1 LPNGR
6 SLGRVDNVEEIA
18 MTTTALV
25 RRYWPGV
32 LRHLAIGVLVLGWG
46 AAAMPHFGGAADDP
60 KAFVQGIGDQVV
72 KVLKQNLP
80 REKVGEQLNAIWLQ
94 AFDVDGIGRAVLGKN
109 WKKATDEQRK
119 TYMELFPKYVA
130 KLYAI
135 QFSDYSGETFAVK
148 GSKPAS
154 DGTTIVNAEIGQPNS
169 ELIKLDFIVQSAGQ
183 GQKVIDVKVEG
194 VSLVVTKRS
203 EFDSVVAQKGID
215 GLIQA
220 LRQKVGE
227 NFG

>member
-1 LPNGR
+1 
-6 SLGRVDNVEEIA
+6 
-18 MTTTALV
+18 MTNATLV
-25 RRYWPGV
+25 RRLWPSTV
-32 LRHLAIGVLVLGWG
+32 LRHLAVGVLALAWG
-46 AAAMPHFGGAADDP
+46 AAATPRTADAADDP

-72 KVLKQNLP
+72 KVLQQNLP
-80 REKVGEQLNAIWLQ
+80 REKTGEQLNAIWLQ
-94 AFDVDGIGRAVLGKN
+94 AFDVEGIGRAVLGKN
-109 WKKATDEQRK
+109 WKKASEEQRK

-148 GSKPAS
+148 GSRTTS
-154 DGTTIVNAEIGQPNS
+154 DGSTIVNAEIDQPNS
-169 ELIKLDFIVQSAGQ
+169 DPIKLDFFVANTTSQ
-183 GQKVIDVKVEG
+183 GLKVTDVKVEG

-220 LRQKVGE
+220 MRQKVGE
-227 NFG
+227 NLG

>member
-1 LPNGR
+1 
-6 SLGRVDNVEEIA
+6 
-18 MTTTALV
+18 MTNASLV
-25 RRYWPGV
+25 RRSRPGRAV
-32 LRHLAIGVLVLGWG
+32 RYLAIGLFAWG
-46 AAAMPHFGGAADDP
+46 VAAMPRAAGAADDA

-72 KVLKQNLP
+72 KVLQQNLP
-80 REKVGEQLNAIWLQ
+80 REKAGEQLNAIWLQ

-135 QFSDYSGETFAVK
+135 QFSDYAGQTFAVK
-148 GSKPAS
+148 DSKPGA
-154 DGTTIVNAEIGQPNS
+154 DGATIVNAEIDQPNG
-169 ELIKLDFIVQSAGQ
+169 EPIKLDFIVQGGGQ
-183 GQKVIDVKVEG
+183 VMKVTDVKVEG
-194 VSLVVTKRS
+194 VSLLVTKRS

-227 NFG
+227 SLG

>member
-1 LPNGR
+1 MRHRAGK
-6 SLGRVDNVEEIA
+6 
-18 MTTTALV
+18 AL
-25 RRYWPGV
+25 RY
-32 LRHLAIGVLVLGWG
+32 LAIGLFAWG
-46 AAAMPHFGGAADDP
+46 VAAAPRPAGATDDP

-72 KVLKQNLP
+72 KVLHRNLP
-80 REKVGEQLNAIWLQ
+80 REQAGEQLNAIWLQ

-109 WKKATDEQRK
+109 WKKATDEQRRA
-119 TYMELFPKYVA
+119 YMELFPKYVA

-148 GSKPAS
+148 RSKPSS
-154 DGTTIVNAEIGQPNS
+154 DGTTIVNAEIDQPNG
-169 ELIKLDFIVQSAGQ
+169 EPIKLDFVVQSGGQ
-183 GQKVIDVKVEG
+183 GLKVTDVKVEG
-194 VSLVVTKRS
+194 VSLLVTKRS

-227 NFG
+227 RLG